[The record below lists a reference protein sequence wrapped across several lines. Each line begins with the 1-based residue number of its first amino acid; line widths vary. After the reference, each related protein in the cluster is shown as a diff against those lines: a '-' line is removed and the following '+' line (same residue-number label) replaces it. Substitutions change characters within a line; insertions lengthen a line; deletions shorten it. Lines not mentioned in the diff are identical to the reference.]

1 MLYKDSSLLYMV
13 HKILPLSIY
22 YDKIM
27 NFINL
32 SSNTETGIISKSLIE
47 AVNEIIR
54 EYVIFIN
61 QLEIE
66 YFSDNLDIQKLWY
79 LSQSSLKILENLQK
93 LCFQNTLVKGGA
105 LLNVIY
111 KFLQENTDSELE
123 KLYKFL
129 LEKSLQKYLNIMKQ
143 WVCKGLL
150 IDNFEEFMVVLNPN
164 YNIDIMDEYYYDLF
178 WEKKFILNI
187 TNTPVFLNDIK
198 DKILFI
204 GKCLNILRE
213 CKIEFICP
221 FENEFD
227 KFLLETKNP
236 KNQMQDII
244 SNGKNFDENIHK
256 YNNENLN
263 NSYHK
268 SNLYIMNNNINN
280 NTINLNTGYN
290 AKVNVYSNSKK
301 TSIFEADIIIE
312 FRNLIDKI
320 YNWSNRTL
328 KAILFQEYNIISILK
343 SIKKF
348 YFMECGDFYNH
359 LIDTT
364 DEILLQEKNYADVKK
379 IESNI
384 DNALRSTS
392 AYLDP
397 NKDLFNFSLSNMIVR
412 TEKIYLEKYSKI
424 LQINKIQDLMIK
436 IKELNDDQTFFD
448 FKDSKVLESLI
459 LEINIKWPL
468 NLIFSKKALL
478 KYKILFR
485 QLLILKCQEKKL
497 SEIWIL
503 QQNFKGIKLQNYLK
517 SSYLLRDRMINFIK
531 SIIYYFFNEVI
542 EPNYINFLDDLS
554 HSKSIDEIISNHDK
568 FLDNCLKECLLDD
581 SDILVLL
588 NDIITTCFVYAK
600 IIIKYYNSFIS
611 EINLDYDEVDYN
623 YGKKRGFQEKR
634 KTQVEKETRVFES
647 IFIEKQFLETV
658 EKFSES
664 FENRLESLMDRIN
677 RL

>member
-1 MLYKDSSLLYMV
+1 
-13 HKILPLSIY
+13 
-22 YDKIM
+22 M

-32 SSNTETGIISKSLIE
+32 SSNTETGVISKSLIE

-54 EYVIFIN
+54 EYIIFIN

-66 YFSDNLDIQKLWY
+66 HFSDNLDIQKLWY
-79 LSQSSLKILENLQK
+79 LSQSSLKTLENLQK
-93 LCFQNTLVKGGA
+93 LCFQSTLVKGGA
-105 LLNVIY
+105 LLNIIY
-111 KFLQENTDSELE
+111 GFLQGNTDAELE

-129 LEKSLQKYLNIMKQ
+129 LEKSLQKYLNIMKL

-150 IDNFEEFMVVLNPN
+150 IDNFEEFMVVQNDGFTKEN
-164 YNIDIMDEYYYDLF
+164 MGEYYFDLF
-178 WEKKFILNI
+178 WEKKFISSK
-187 TNTPVFLNDIK
+187 TNTPIFLSDIQ

-221 FENEFD
+221 FEEEFD
-227 KFLLETKNP
+227 KFLFENKNKNSQMQETIRNNKSKRFLDDKHEEE
-236 KNQMQDII
+236 KNQNSFKDF
-244 SNGKNFDENIHK
+244 NNNKNF
-256 YNNENLN
+256 YSANNNAIDFNTSFN
-263 NSYHK
+263 NSNH
-268 SNLYIMNNNINN
+268 
-280 NTINLNTGYN
+280 
-290 AKVNVYSNSKK
+290 KK

-320 YNWSNRTL
+320 YDWANSSL
-328 KAILFQEYNIISILK
+328 KSILYQEFNLISILK

-359 LIDTT
+359 LIDTL
-364 DEILLQEKNYADVKK
+364 DDLLLQEKNVADVKK
-379 IESNI
+379 IESCI

-392 AYLDP
+392 AYLDS
-397 NKDLFNFSLSNMIVR
+397 NKDLFTFNLSNMIVR
-412 TEKIYLEKYSKI
+412 TEKIYLDKYSKI
-424 LQINKIQDLMIK
+424 LQVNDIKTLMLKIL
-436 IKELNDDQTFFD
+436 ELNEDQSFFE
-448 FKDSKVLESLI
+448 FKDSKVLESLV
-459 LEINIKWPL
+459 LEISVTWPL
-468 NLIFSKKALL
+468 NLIFSKKAII

-485 QLLILKCQEKKL
+485 QLLILKYEEKKL

-542 EPNYINFLDDLS
+542 EPNYLTFLDDLS
-554 HSKSIDEIISNHDK
+554 HSKSIDDVIFNHDK

-588 NDIITTCFVYAK
+588 NDIITTCLVYSK
-600 IIIKYYNSFIS
+600 VIIKYYNSFIS
-611 EINLDYDEVDYN
+611 DIKLDYDDMENYN
-623 YGKKRGFQEKR
+623 DFKGSDHNKKRKAQI
-634 KTQVEKETRVFES
+634 EKETKIFQAIFVGEKFFEA
-647 IFIEKQFLETV
+647 V
-658 EKFSES
+658 EKFSNS

-677 RL
+677 KL

>member
-1 MLYKDSSLLYMV
+1 
-13 HKILPLSIY
+13 
-22 YDKIM
+22 M